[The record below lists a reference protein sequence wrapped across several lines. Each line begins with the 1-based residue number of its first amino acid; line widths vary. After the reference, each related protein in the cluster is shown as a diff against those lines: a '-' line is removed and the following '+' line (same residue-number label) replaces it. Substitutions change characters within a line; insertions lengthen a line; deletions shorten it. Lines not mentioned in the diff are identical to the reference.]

1 MDGLTMYQT
10 IIFDSFR
17 AEEDLDTYLNT
28 DRIKKENIVS
38 ISLAAD
44 ANASE
49 RLVTRGVNRI
59 LLTYVMEDKK

>member
-1 MDGLTMYQT
+1 MYQT
-10 IIFDSFR
+10 IIFDGFY
-17 AEEDLDTYLNT
+17 AEEDLDSYLNT
-28 DRIKKENIVS
+28 NRIKRENIVS

-49 RLVTRGVNRI
+49 RLVKKGVNRI